1 MTVFHDMLVDIF
13 ACGDIEQESTFI
25 TYLKCQSL
33 FRMNPDTKAEM
44 LCKINV
50 AAGKKNRSSGNKVTG
65 IEFYPRHKHV

>member
-13 ACGDIEQESTFI
+13 AGGDIEQESTFI

-50 AAGKKNRSSGNKVTG
+50 AAGKKK
-65 IEFYPRHKHV
+65 